1 MVTAEAWVAA
11 LVRIQSLAWELPH
24 AMVMAKNKKKKLS
37 IFLMPFITLNL
48 IIVSSLFF
56 KIISSNILGSL

>member
-24 AMVMAKNKKKKLS
+24 AMVMAKNKKKKAKYFPHAIYYFKS
-37 IFLMPFITLNL
+37 NYC
-48 IIVSSLFF
+48 LFF
-56 KIISSNILGSL
+56 IF